1 MRVGHAAVPLDVPVG
16 TPLGGYAGRAGPSA
30 GTLDVLSVAAVSIES
45 GGTRFVWVVA
55 DLPYVHEDLAA
66 DVAAT
71 MPDAVVWLSASHTH
85 AGPETSCL
93 PAAPTTPAPWREA
106 VTEAAARAMREAV
119 SAERDALLELRRTR
133 LTGVG
138 GQRSGARPRRTV
150 PVDTLSVTDL
160 SGTLLGAVVVLPVHP
175 TVLSAENLC
184 VSADLT
190 GATRRA
196 LTTGVGGGV
205 WVVVATGAA
214 GDVSTRAH
222 RLAQTPEECQR
233 LGGIVAAT
241 VARSLRQPARA
252 VVPPHASIG
261 ERRLR
266 VPLEAKP
273 PPGSPALIEELSSR
287 LARAQGAVAQRTA
300 WTALQAARLAAESPA
315 PAADPACV
323 ASAIRIG
330 PISLVALGAEPYLAL
345 GERLDHLLGHPTVLV
360 GYTNGYLGYLPVR
373 AAYRR
378 ADYEVLRSPVVAGS
392 AEIVLDQAG
401 ALALANRKDRP

>member
-1 MRVGHAAVPLDVPVG
+1 MRVGHAAVPLEVPVG
-16 TPLGGYAGRAGPSA
+16 TPLGGYAGRAGPST
-30 GTLDVLSVAAVSIES
+30 GTLDALSVAAVSIES

-66 DVAAT
+66 SVAAT
-71 MPDAVVWLSASHTH
+71 MPDAAVWLSASHTH

-93 PAAPTTPAPWREA
+93 PSAQATPAPWLEA
-106 VTEAAARAMREAV
+106 VTEAAAQAMTEAV
-119 SAERDALLELRRTR
+119 AAEREALLELRRTR

-150 PVDTLSVTDL
+150 PIDTLSFSDP
-160 SGTLLGAVVVLPVHP
+160 SGAVLGVVVVLPIHP
-175 TVLSAENLC
+175 TVLSADNLC

-196 LTTGVGGGV
+196 LADVGP
-205 WVVVATGAA
+205 WAVVATGAA
-214 GDVSTRAH
+214 GDVSTRTH
-222 RLAQTPEECQR
+222 RLAQTPDECAR
-233 LGGIVAAT
+233 LGGIVAET
-241 VARSLRQPARA
+241 VARGLRRSARA
-252 VVPPHASIG
+252 VVPAHAAIAS
-261 ERRLR
+261 RQVR

-273 PPGSPALIEELSSR
+273 PPGSPALIASLSAR
-287 LARAQGAVAQRTA
+287 LERAQGEVARRTA

-315 PAADPACV
+315 PAVDPSCV
-323 ASAIRIG
+323 ASAVRIG
-330 PISLVALGAEPYLAL
+330 PVSLVAVGAEPYLAL
-345 GERLDHLLGHPTVLV
+345 GERLDRTLDHPTVLV

-392 AEIVLDQAG
+392 AEIVLDQAA

>member
-1 MRVGHAAVPLDVPVG
+1 MRVGHAAVPLEVPVG
-16 TPLGGYAGRAGPSA
+16 TPLGGYAGRSGPST
-30 GTLDVLSVAAVSIES
+30 GTLDTLSVAAVSIES

-66 DVAAT
+66 QAAAT

-93 PAAPTTPAPWREA
+93 PTSATTPAPWRAA
-106 VTEAAARAMREAV
+106 VASAAARAMAEAV

-150 PVDTLSVTDL
+150 PVDILSFTDP

-175 TVLSAENLC
+175 TVLGADNLC

-196 LTTGVGGGV
+196 LAGVGG
-205 WVVVATGAA
+205 WAMVATGAA

-222 RLAQTPEECQR
+222 RLAQTPEECAR
-233 LGGIVAAT
+233 LGGVVGET
-241 VARSLRQPARA
+241 VARSLRRPARA

-273 PPGSPALIEELSSR
+273 PPGSPRLILDLESR
-287 LARAQGAVAQRTA
+287 LARADGAVAQRTA

-315 PAADPACV
+315 PAVDPACV
-323 ASAIRIG
+323 AAAVRIG
-330 PISLVALGAEPYLAL
+330 PVSLVALGAEPYLAL
-345 GERLDHLLGHPTVLV
+345 GERLDDALGHPTVLI

-373 AAYRR
+373 DAYRR

-392 AEIVLDQAG
+392 AEIVLDQAA

>member
-1 MRVGHAAVPLDVPVG
+1 MRVGHAAVPLEVPVG
-16 TPLGGYAGRAGPSA
+16 TPLGGYAGRAGPST
-30 GTLDVLSVAAVSIES
+30 GTLDPLSVAAVSIES
-45 GGTRFVWVVA
+45 GGTRFVWAVA

-93 PAAPTTPAPWREA
+93 PSSPTTPAPWRDA
-106 VTEAAARAMREAV
+106 VTEAAARAMAEAV
-119 SAERDALLELRRTR
+119 SSERDALLELRRTR

-150 PVDTLSVTDL
+150 PVDTLSFSDP
-160 SGTLLGAVVVLPVHP
+160 SGALIGAVVVLPIHP
-175 TVLSAENLC
+175 TVLSADNLC

-196 LTTGVGGGV
+196 LADVGG
-205 WVVVATGAA
+205 WAMVATGAA

-222 RLAQTPEECQR
+222 RLAQTPSECAR
-233 LGGIVAAT
+233 LGGVVAST
-241 VARSLRQPARA
+241 VARSLRRPARA
-252 VVPPHASIG
+252 VVPAHASIVS
-261 ERRLR
+261 RQVR

-273 PPGSPALIEELSSR
+273 PPGSPELIESLS
-287 LARAQGAVAQRTA
+287 ARFERARGAVARRTA
-300 WTALQAARLAAESPA
+300 WTALQAAQLAAESPA
-315 PAADPACV
+315 PAVDPACV
-323 ASAIRIG
+323 ASAVRIG
-330 PISLVALGAEPYLAL
+330 PVSLVAVGAEPYLAL
-345 GERLDHLLGHPTVLV
+345 GERLDHALDHPTILI

-392 AEIVLDQAG
+392 AEIVLDQAA